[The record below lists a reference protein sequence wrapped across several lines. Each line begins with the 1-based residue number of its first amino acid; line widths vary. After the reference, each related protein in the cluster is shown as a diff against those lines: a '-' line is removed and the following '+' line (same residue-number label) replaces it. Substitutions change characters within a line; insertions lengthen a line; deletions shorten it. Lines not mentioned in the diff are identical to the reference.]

1 MKQMFPTF
9 LALAF
14 AASVSATALARP
26 FNDPRSE
33 RSEAIDNSA
42 ASEPRDPAC
51 YARTLASAGGAYPR
65 NPHTLAL
72 RWTGFSNF
80 ELVYNGHIILL
91 DAYFD
96 RGTTY
101 PPLGFT
107 AADVKR
113 ADVILLGHGHHD
125 HMADAA
131 TVGARTEAMVVGA
144 PVTTEKLATQSIPP
158 QQVRTVTGKGGEL
171 LKFDGFTV
179 ERSWAFTV
187 RPTSTL
193 PRSWTARSTNSCQRR
208 LRSKRRS
215 GRKFKPAALTT
226 AAC

>member
-14 AASVSATALARP
+14 AASVPATALARP

-33 RSEAIDNSA
+33 RSEAIDSSA

-65 NPHTLAL
+65 DPHTLAL

-144 PVTTEKLATQSIPP
+144 PVTTEKLATRVDP
-158 QQVRTVTGKGGEL
+158 
-171 LKFDGFTV
+171 
-179 ERSWAFTV
+179 
-187 RPTSTL
+187 
-193 PRSWTARSTNSCQRR
+193 
-208 LRSKRRS
+208 
-215 GRKFKPAALTT
+215 T
-226 AAC
+226 AASAHRHRQGRRTP